1 MPSLIGDP
9 WVAATQPSEWIRL
22 AHPSLFDHP
31 LVNVESIERRTYQER
46 VAQNA
51 LRSSTLVSIPTGLG
65 KSLIAALVAAKRL
78 EQHREKHVVVLAP
91 TRPLVEQHY
100 RTFRK
105 LLRLDPDDFACVT
118 GQASPDDRSTAW
130 SKRMIVSTPQV
141 FVNDLISGKIDLASI
156 SLLVFDEAHRAVG
169 DYAYTYIGERYGKVP
184 HGLVLGLTAS
194 PGSSKEA
201 ILEVCKSLNIKHVE
215 SRTISDDDV
224 KPFVGGISVD
234 WVPVELPP
242 IFRETKRIL
251 DDYVKDMLKGV
262 RDYGYLQTADA
273 DRIRLRDILQA
284 REKIRRDMTNEPAA
298 KDVLRRISF
307 GLYSSIHAL
316 KSMELLETQG
326 FTPLNAY
333 FKGLQ
338 ERLKKRA
345 MPWLRAFLEDP
356 RMISLMHIA
365 GREAERG
372 NEHPKLQVLIAR
384 VKETLTLGSRRVM
397 VFTNYRATAARL
409 VEELSR
415 EPGIS
420 AVRLVGQQTKSTD
433 KGLSQKQQT
442 MLLEDFRSGQYNVLV
457 ATQIGE
463 EGLDIVECDE
473 VIFYDT
479 VPSAIR
485 YIQRRGR
492 TGRKG
497 PGKATVL
504 MALGTRDE
512 AYYYISRRK
521 EKMMATAL
529 RQVASETA
537 DMQADQPNLEEYLK
551 EEPRMERTRKPAIIV
566 DSRELGSPTTRE
578 LSKYEILI
586 TQETLSI
593 GDFVISDRTAVERKT
608 AEDFVASII
617 DGRLFEQVSNLKSA
631 YEMPIL
637 IIEGESFQTTRNI
650 APEAV
655 MGAIASVIID
665 FGVPILWTRSSSE
678 TALLILSIARREQSK
693 GERRPRVRMER
704 KPESLAHEQEFIVA
718 GLPLIDTV
726 LARRLLKAFGS
737 VEKVF
742 LASEK
747 ELQDVEGIG
756 RKISERIREVA
767 STQYREDEE
776 AAA

>member
-1 MPSLIGDP
+1 
-9 WVAATQPSEWIRL
+9 L
-22 AHPSLFDHP
+22 AHVSLFDHP
-31 LVNVESIERRTYQER
+31 LINVESVERRTYQER

-51 LRSSTLVSIPTGLG
+51 LRCSTLVSIPTGLG
-65 KSLIAALVAAKRL
+65 KSLIAALVAARRI
-78 EQHREKHVVVLAP
+78 EQYPERRIVVLAP

-100 RTFRK
+100 KTFRR
-105 LLRLDPDDFACVT
+105 LLRLGSEDFACVT
-118 GQASPDDRSTAW
+118 GQASPGDRSAAW
-130 SKRMIVSTPQV
+130 SRRLIVSTPQV
-141 FVNDLISGKIDLASI
+141 FVNDLISGKVDLASI
-156 SLLVFDEAHRAVG
+156 SLIVFDEAHRAVG
-169 DYAYTYIGERYGKVP
+169 DYSYTFIGERYSKVP

-201 ILEVCKSLNIKHVE
+201 ILQVCKSLNIKRVE
-215 SRTISDDDV
+215 SRTITDEDV
-224 KPFVGGISVD
+224 KPFVGGITVE
-234 WVPVELPP
+234 WIPVELPP

-251 DDYVKDMLKGV
+251 DDYVKDMLRGV

-284 REKIRRDMTNEPAA
+284 REQIRRDMVNEPAA

-316 KSMELLETQG
+316 KATELLETQG
-326 FTPLNAY
+326 FSPLNTY
-333 FKGLQ
+333 LNNLQ
-338 ERLKKRA
+338 ERAKKRA
-345 MPWLRAFLEDP
+345 MPWLRAFLEDQ
-356 RMISLMHIA
+356 RIMNLMHIA
-365 GREAERG
+365 SRESEKG
-372 NEHPKLQVLIAR
+372 NEHPKLLVLITN
-384 VKETLTLGSRRVM
+384 VKETLARGSRRVM

-409 VEELSR
+409 VEELSK

-420 AVRLVGQQTKSTD
+420 AVRLVGQQTKSRD

-473 VIFYDT
+473 VVFYDT

-512 AYYYISRRK
+512 AYYYISRRR
-521 EKMMATAL
+521 ERMMTAAL
-529 RQVASETA
+529 KQVALETA
-537 DMQADQPNLEEYLK
+537 DREPDQPNLEEYLK
-551 EEPRMERTRKPAIIV
+551 EEPVTETHGKPTIIV

-578 LSKYEILI
+578 LSKHEILI

-593 GDFVISDRTAVERKT
+593 GDFIISDRTAIERKT

-617 DGRLFEQVSNLKSA
+617 DGRLFEQISNLKSA

-637 IIEGESFQTTRNI
+637 IIEGESLQTARNI

-655 MGAIASVIID
+655 MGAVASVIVD
-665 FGVPILWTRSSSE
+665 FGVPIVWTKSSSE
-678 TALLILSIARREQSK
+678 TALLILSIARREQFK

-726 LARRLLKAFGS
+726 LARRLLRAFGT
-737 VEKVF
+737 VERVF

-756 RKISERIREVA
+756 RKISERIRRA
-767 STQYREDEE
+767 LSSPYREKDEVPD
-776 AAA
+776 

>member
-1 MPSLIGDP
+1 
-9 WVAATQPSEWIRL
+9 
-22 AHPSLFDHP
+22 
-31 LVNVESIERRTYQER
+31 
-46 VAQNA
+46 
-51 LRSSTLVSIPTGLG
+51 
-65 KSLIAALVAAKRL
+65 
-78 EQHREKHVVVLAP
+78 
-91 TRPLVEQHY
+91 
-100 RTFRK
+100 
-105 LLRLDPDDFACVT
+105 
-118 GQASPDDRSTAW
+118 
-130 SKRMIVSTPQV
+130 
-141 FVNDLISGKIDLASI
+141 
-156 SLLVFDEAHRAVG
+156 
-169 DYAYTYIGERYGKVP
+169 
-184 HGLVLGLTAS
+184 
-194 PGSSKEA
+194 
-201 ILEVCKSLNIKHVE
+201 
-215 SRTISDDDV
+215 
-224 KPFVGGISVD
+224 
-234 WVPVELPP
+234 
-242 IFRETKRIL
+242 
-251 DDYVKDMLKGV
+251 
-262 RDYGYLQTADA
+262 
-273 DRIRLRDILQA
+273 
-284 REKIRRDMTNEPAA
+284 
-298 KDVLRRISF
+298 
-307 GLYSSIHAL
+307 
-316 KSMELLETQG
+316 
-326 FTPLNAY
+326 
-333 FKGLQ
+333 
-338 ERLKKRA
+338 
-345 MPWLRAFLEDP
+345 
-356 RMISLMHIA
+356 
-365 GREAERG
+365 
-372 NEHPKLQVLIAR
+372 
-384 VKETLTLGSRRVM
+384 
-397 VFTNYRATAARL
+397 
-409 VEELSR
+409 
-415 EPGIS
+415 
-420 AVRLVGQQTKSTD
+420 
-433 KGLSQKQQT
+433 
-442 MLLEDFRSGQYNVLV
+442 
-457 ATQIGE
+457 
-463 EGLDIVECDE
+463 
-473 VIFYDT
+473 
-479 VPSAIR
+479 
-485 YIQRRGR
+485 
-492 TGRKG
+492 
-497 PGKATVL
+497 

-756 RKISERIREVA
+756 RKISERIRKVA

>member
-1 MPSLIGDP
+1 M
-9 WVAATQPSEWIRL
+9 

-31 LVNVESIERRTYQER
+31 LVNVESVERRTYQDR
-46 VAQNA
+46 VAESA
-51 LRSSTLVSIPTGLG
+51 LRGNTLVSIPTGLG

-78 EQHREKHVVVLAP
+78 EQYPDKHVVVLAP

-100 RTFRK
+100 KTFKR
-105 LLRLDPDDFACVT
+105 LLRLDPRDFACVT
-118 GQASPDDRSTAW
+118 GQASPDARTESW
-130 SKRMIVSTPQV
+130 GKRMIVSTPQV
-141 FVNDLISGKIDLASI
+141 FVNDLISGKIELDGI

-169 DYAYTYIGERYGKVP
+169 DYAYTFIGERYSKVP
-184 HGLVLGLTAS
+184 RGLVLGLTAS

-201 ILEVCKSLNIKHVE
+201 IQQVCKSLHIKRIE
-215 SRTISDDDV
+215 SRTISDEDV
-224 KPFVGGISVD
+224 KPFVGGISVE

-242 IFRETKRIL
+242 IFREVKRIL
-251 DDYVKDMLKGV
+251 DDYVREMLKEG
-262 RDYGYLQTADA
+262 RDYGYLPSADA

-284 REKIRRDMTNEPAA
+284 REKIRRDMVNEPAA
-298 KDVLRRISF
+298 KDLLRRISF

-316 KSMELLETQG
+316 KAMELLETQG
-326 FTPLNAY
+326 FSPLKAY
-333 FKGLQ
+333 VDGLQ

-345 MPWLRAFLEDP
+345 MPWLRAFLQDS
-356 RMISLMHIA
+356 RIVKVSRI
-365 GREAERG
+365 GSSEAEKR
-372 NEHPKLQVLIAR
+372 NEHPKMQVLISR
-384 VKETLTLGSRRVM
+384 VRDTLTLGSRRVM
-397 VFTNYRATAARL
+397 IFTNYRATAARL

-420 AVRLVGQQTKSTD
+420 PVRLVGQQTKSAD

-442 MLLEDFRSGQYNVLV
+442 MLLEDFKAGQYNVLV

-504 MALGTRDE
+504 MAIGTRDE
-512 AYYYISRRK
+512 AYYYISRRR
-521 EKMMATAL
+521 ERMMAVAL
-529 RQVASETA
+529 KQVASEAAKTEP
-537 DMQADQPNLEEYLK
+537 DQPGLEEFLK
-551 EEPRMERTRKPAIIV
+551 EQRTSEISRKPMIIV

-578 LSKYEILI
+578 LSKYDVLI

-593 GDFVISDRTAVERKT
+593 GDFIISDRTAVERKT
-608 AEDFVASII
+608 VDDFVASII

-631 YEMPIL
+631 YQMPIL
-637 IIEGESFQTTRNI
+637 IIEGESFQTSRNI

-655 MGAIASVIID
+655 MGAVASVIVD
-665 FGVPILWTRSSSE
+665 FGVAIVWTRSPSE
-678 TALLILSIARREQSK
+678 TALLLLSIARREQAK
-693 GERRPRVRMER
+693 GERRPRIRMER
-704 KPESLAHEQEFIVA
+704 KPEPLAREQEFVVA
-718 GLPLIDTV
+718 GLPLVDTV
-726 LARRLLKAFGS
+726 LARRLLKAFGT

-742 LASEK
+742 LAADK
-747 ELQDVEGIG
+747 ELQNVEGIG
-756 RKISERIREVA
+756 KKISERIRKVI
-767 STQYREDEE
+767 STPYREED
-776 AAA
+776 ARPGG